1 MFLHE
6 LGRDQEKYILYCD
19 SQSDIHLSK
28 NSSSHSRSKHVDVC
42 YHWIRN
48 ALNKKLLQLEKIHS
62 DNNGVDMTTKALP
75 KEKHVFFVKLWQ
87 AWL

>member
-1 MFLHE
+1 MKMFLHE

-75 KEKHVFFVKLWQ
+75 KEKHVFL
-87 AWL
+87 